1 MITIHNIGLLS
12 RYSPP
17 CSIKYGYNIGSLAVK
32 YGVMDII
39 NLPEKEQL
47 NIFLEINSNNG
58 SIIVMPHGDSFL
70 RRTFIEKLLNDK
82 YLSITLC
89 TNIQEKEIKYRVI
102 NHIKKL

>member
-17 CSIKYGYNIGSLAVK
+17 CSIK

-70 RRTFIEKLLNDK
+70 RRTFIEKLLNDNGFIKNK
-82 YLSITLC
+82 YI
-89 TNIQEKEIKYRVI
+89 VI
-102 NHIKKL
+102 NHIKKYRHEKRRKITSPQLDCRKN

>member
-47 NIFLEINSNNG
+47 NIFLLK
-58 SIIVMPHGDSFL
+58 F
-70 RRTFIEKLLNDK
+70 RK
-82 YLSITLC
+82 
-89 TNIQEKEIKYRVI
+89 
-102 NHIKKL
+102 